1 MILVEKLRID
11 AVQLAHTERKIAFR
25 GLDKKMVMVCH
36 EAIRMTDPIVPLVDV
51 LDRVQ
56 EVFAVLVVFEYGLFL
71 VATGCYVI
79 DRTGIF
85 YS

>member
-1 MILVEKLRID
+1 MCVNSASTVLRGAGADRCSGI
-11 AVQLAHTERKIAFR
+11 
-25 GLDKKMVMVCH
+25 
-36 EAIRMTDPIVPLVDV
+36 DV